1 MKRLWPPSPPIWIPS
16 LKAGALPLPSPFLPF
31 LSLHSAS
38 RRWRGCYCSVPSPVF
53 SHFDYGHPSKS
64 SFYGAVKEGDVP
76 GSLAS
81 YGEARARGVVNKHM
95 TSALISLCS
104 HNAVHRPVVRL
115 WDAHAANKGPTPLN
129 PFLCCDFIKAFTRLQ
144 DLDRAKRVLHTARAS
159 RLANTEVYN
168 SFLSACAKLQDI
180 SQTVES
186 LETISSQMEEDGV
199 SADVV
204 TCSVL
209 VRIYGDAGDLASARE
224 CITRSNAWGDIVVL
238 NTFLRAAAAAGDTQL
253 AFSTLHQMEEEGPPP
268 DLVSY
273 NTVLHAVRIPLDQT
287 ISSIAV
293 PCLSPL
299 CCSLVS
305 LVLCPLD
312 LISLGSS
319 LISLSIILLFHFP
332 HS

>member
-1 MKRLWPPSPPIWIPS
+1 MKRPWPSSPPIWIPS

-31 LSLHSAS
+31 LPLHSAS

-53 SHFDYGHPSKS
+53 SHFDYGHPSKL
-64 SFYGAVKEGDVP
+64 SFYDAVKEGDVP

-115 WDAHAANKGPTPLN
+115 WDAHVANKGPTPLN
-129 PFLCCDFIKAFTRLQ
+129 PFLCCDFIKAFTRLH

-180 SQTVES
+180 SQTVVS

-209 VRIYGDAGDLASARE
+209 VRIYGDAGDLTSARE

-273 NTVLHAVRIPLDQT
+273 NTVLHAVRFPLDQT
-287 ISSIAV
+287 ISSITV
-293 PCLSPL
+293 PCL
-299 CCSLVS
+299 VS
-305 LVLCPLD
+305 SVLLSC
-312 LISLGSS
+312 LIGALPS
-319 LISLSIILLFHFP
+319 
-332 HS
+332 